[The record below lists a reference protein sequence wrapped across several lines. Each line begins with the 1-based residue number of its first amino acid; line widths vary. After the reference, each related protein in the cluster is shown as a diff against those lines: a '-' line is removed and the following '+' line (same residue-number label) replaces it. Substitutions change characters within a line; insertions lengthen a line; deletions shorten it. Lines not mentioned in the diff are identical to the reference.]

1 MCPHLSAGHPNFPGV
16 RPPRRHGSLAQA
28 RDAQVNGGSAVRAT
42 HYMGL
47 PQNAI
52 MASAGYRLG
61 EPRGLVSRHETSVPP
76 TAVYEPFFG
85 TQISEIE
92 ACLKA
97 VGEKTLVI
105 SKSSGIRKNP
115 KQAVGTLPFHLNK
128 SLGHF
133 STLTGPTLLLCVV
146 LHCAEGAIKL
156 DSCLE
161 LFRVLGIEIFHTL
174 VETDHFVTDHFV
186 SVSAEQG

>member
-1 MCPHLSAGHPNFPGV
+1 MCPHLSAGHPNFPGI
-16 RPPRRHGSLAQA
+16 RPPRRHGSWAQA
-28 RDAQVNGGSAVRAT
+28 RNAQINGGSAVRAT

-47 PQNAI
+47 PKNAI
-52 MASAGYRLG
+52 MASAGYHLG
-61 EPRGLVSRHETSVPP
+61 ERCLIPRHETSVSE
-76 TAVYEPFFG
+76 TAVCKPFFG

-92 ACLKA
+92 ACLDA
-97 VGEKTLVI
+97 VRGKNLVI
-105 SKSSGIRKNP
+105 SMSSRIRKNP
-115 KQAVGTLPFHLNK
+115 NQVVCTLPFHLNK

-133 STLTGPTLLLCVV
+133 STLTGPTLLFCVV
-146 LHCAEGAIKL
+146 LHCAEGAIEL

-161 LFRVLGIEIFHTL
+161 LFRVLGIENFHTL